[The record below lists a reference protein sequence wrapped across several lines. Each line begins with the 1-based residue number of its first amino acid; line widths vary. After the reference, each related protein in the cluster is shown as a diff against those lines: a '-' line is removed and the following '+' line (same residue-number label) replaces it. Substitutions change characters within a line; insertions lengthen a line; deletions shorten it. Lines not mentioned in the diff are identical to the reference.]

1 MTSLRL
7 APLPQPKVP
16 VERKEGSERVDI
28 FSHLELGRFI
38 SQTRSERNTREVGSR
53 LSLVHTAL
61 PNQQGEGGLHGAG
74 RTPQR

>member
-16 VERKEGSERVDI
+16 VEGKEGSVDI
-28 FSHLELGRFI
+28 FSCLELGQFI
-38 SQTRSERNTREVGSR
+38 SHTKSERNTREVGSR
-53 LSLVHTAL
+53 LSLVHAAL
-61 PNQQGEGGLHGAG
+61 PNQQEEGGLNGAG